1 MTATAELIVLLDFA
15 IQLSNFQFCIPTSL
29 KQNHPASVMWAG
41 CKRRLHISSV
51 HCMVSHFPALC
62 CAVLCYAVLR
72 CAVDVLCCSTL
83 CCPVLCYAVLCYAML
98 CYAMLC
104 YAMLCYAMLCYAM
117 LHCCAVLCCAVLC
130 CAVLCCAVLCCAVLC
145 APVLCAPVL
154 CAPVHGFVRPSV
166 SVSYLYRTQTKIS
179 YCFDSLR
186 LMTHS
191 FMFTRSVCVLGPSK
205 LQRTVLQIY
214 NT

>member
-1 MTATAELIVLLDFA
+1 MLSYA
-15 IQLSNFQFCIPTSL
+15 I
-29 KQNHPASVMWAG
+29 
-41 CKRRLHISSV
+41 
-51 HCMVSHFPALC
+51 
-62 CAVLCYAVLR
+62 
-72 CAVDVLCCSTL
+72 
-83 CCPVLCYAVLCYAML
+83 LCYAML

-104 YAMLCYAMLCYAM
+104 YAS
-117 LHCCAVLCCAVLC
+117 VLCCAVLC
-130 CAVLCCAVLCCAVLC
+130 CAVLCAPVLC